1 MGHAR
6 ILAGVLSL
14 LLAATALAAA
24 ADPWKD
30 ESGHGRKEWR
40 GGGPPPWAGDGP
52 PPWARGR
59 GGGDGA
65 DIYIP
70 PGALD
75 LDLRCNRELAGGVI
89 GGAVGGALGSQVGK
103 GDGRTVATIGGAVI
117 GVLVGGAIG
126 RQMDQADQACVA
138 QALEHTS
145 GERPVYWRD
154 PYDGVRFEVTPF
166 RTYEDESGR
175 FCREYMTTAII
186 DGRVEEIRDTA
197 CRDPEGGWRRMG

>member
-1 MGHAR
+1 MRRAR
-6 ILAGVLSL
+6 FLTGALSL
-14 LLAATALAAA
+14 LLAGVGLPAG

-30 ESGHGRKEWR
+30 ESGHGRDEWR
-40 GGGPPPWAGDGP
+40 RGGPPPWVGDWP

-59 GGGDGA
+59 GGRDGA

-89 GGAVGGALGSQVGK
+89 GGAVGGVLGSQVGK

-145 GERPVYWRD
+145 GERPVSWRD
-154 PYDGVRFEVTPF
+154 PEDGVRYEVRPF

-175 FCREYMTTAII
+175 FCREYVTTAIV

-197 CRDPEGGWRRMG
+197 CREPEGGWRRMG

>member
-1 MGHAR
+1 MWRAR
-6 ILAGVLSL
+6 FLGAALTLINAGVGLP
-14 LLAATALAAA
+14 AA

-30 ESGHGRKEWR
+30 ESGHGRGEWR
-40 GGGPPPWAGDGP
+40 GGGPPPWAGEGP

-59 GGGDGA
+59 GGKDGA

-89 GGAVGGALGSQVGK
+89 GGAVGGVLGSQVGK
-103 GDGRTVATIGGAVI
+103 GDERTLATIGGAVI

-138 QALEHTS
+138 QALEYAS
-145 GERPVYWRD
+145 GERAVSWHD
-154 PYDGVRFEVTPF
+154 PEESVRYEVTPF

-175 FCREYMTTAII
+175 FCRDYVTTAVIG
-186 DGRVEEIRDTA
+186 GRVEEIRGTA
-197 CRDPEGGWRRMG
+197 CRDPEGRWQRTS

>member
-1 MGHAR
+1 MQR
-6 ILAGVLSL
+6 TL
-14 LLAATALAAA
+14 LLAGAFSLLFAGVGPPAG

-30 ESGHGRKEWR
+30 ESGHGRDEWR
-40 GGGPPPWAGDGP
+40 RGGPPPWAG
-52 PPWARGR
+52 GR

-75 LDLRCNRELAGGVI
+75 LDLRCNRDLVGGAI
-89 GGAVGGALGSQVGK
+89 GGALGGALGSQVGK
-103 GDGRTVATIGGAVI
+103 GDERTVATIGGAVI
-117 GVLVGGAIG
+117 GMLVGGAIG

-138 QALEHTS
+138 QALEYTA

-154 PYDGVRFEVTPF
+154 PDNGVRYEVTPF

-175 FCREYMTTAII
+175 FCRAYVTTAII
-186 DGRVEEIRDTA
+186 DGRIEEIRDTA
-197 CRDPEGGWRRMG
+197 CRQPDGIWQRVS